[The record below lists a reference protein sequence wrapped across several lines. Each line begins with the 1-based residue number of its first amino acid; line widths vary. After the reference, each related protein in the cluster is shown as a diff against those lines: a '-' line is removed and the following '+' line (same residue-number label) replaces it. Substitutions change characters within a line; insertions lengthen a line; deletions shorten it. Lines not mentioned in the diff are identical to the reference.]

1 VVRPALIDT
10 DILSLFFR
18 GQPNVVDSFESYLVE
33 HDKINLSILTYYEI
47 LSGLKHRDARKQI
60 ESFLDFA
67 SYNNVLPLTQQS
79 VTVSAD
85 IYADLRVKGT
95 PVDDIDILIAG
106 IAIANDLV
114 LVTRNRKHFDRIDQL
129 MVEDWAK

>member
-18 GQPNVVDSFESYLVE
+18 GQPNVVDSFEAYLVE